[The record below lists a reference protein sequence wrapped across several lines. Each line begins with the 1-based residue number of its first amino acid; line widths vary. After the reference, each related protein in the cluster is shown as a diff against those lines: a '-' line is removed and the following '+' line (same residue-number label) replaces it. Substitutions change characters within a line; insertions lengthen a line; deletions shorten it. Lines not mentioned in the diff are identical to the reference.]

1 MSVDQTTVR
10 RIARLARIAVT
21 DTEVHHLQG
30 ELTAILGFVEQLN
43 EVDVK
48 GVIPMTSVTPMAMK
62 KRQDAV
68 TDGGYPERI
77 LKNAPSSEDG
87 YFVVPK
93 VVE

>member
-21 DTEVHHLQG
+21 ESDVPHLQG
-30 ELTAILGFVEQLN
+30 ELNAILQFVEQLN
-43 EVDVK
+43 EVDVS
-48 GVIPMTSVTPMAMK
+48 GVEPMTSVTPMAMK
-62 KRQDAV
+62 KRQDV
-68 TDGGYPERI
+68 VDDGACPERV
-77 LKNAPSSEDG
+77 LANAPAREDG

>member
-21 DTEVHHLQG
+21 EVEVPHLQG
-30 ELTAILGFVEQLN
+30 ELNAILGFVEQLN
-43 EVDVK
+43 EVDVA
-48 GVIPMTSVTPMAMK
+48 GVEPMTSVTPMLMK
-62 KRQDAV
+62 KRQDV
-68 TDGGYPERI
+68 VSDGDDAERV
-77 LKNAPSSEDG
+77 LKNAPASEAG

>member
-21 DTEVHHLQG
+21 EAEVPHLQG
-30 ELTAILGFVEQLN
+30 ELNAILGFVEQLN
-43 EVDVK
+43 EVDVA
-48 GVIPMTSVTPMAMK
+48 GVEPMTSVTPMLMK
-62 KRQDAV
+62 KRQDV
-68 TDGGYPERI
+68 VSDGNYPERI
-77 LKNAPSSEDG
+77 LRNAPASEAG

>member
-21 DTEVHHLQG
+21 ESDVPHLQG
-30 ELTAILGFVEQLN
+30 ELNAILQFVEQLN
-43 EVDVK
+43 EVDVA
-48 GVIPMTSVTPMAMK
+48 GVEPMTSVTPMAMK
-62 KRQDAV
+62 KRQDV
-68 TDGGYPERI
+68 VDDGAYPERV
-77 LKNAPSSEDG
+77 LSNAPAREDG